1 MLILLGIWIMNANEK
16 SITNTYIV
24 QIFSSEFDLIP
35 KKTHNILISTYR
47 YILGSSAL
55 TIMMYGLSHIQ
66 VNF

>member
-1 MLILLGIWIMNANEK
+1 MLILLGIWIINANEK
-16 SITNTYIV
+16 YNKYIV